1 MQQQKDTH
9 RSLEKALEMLLAFTP
24 YNQEVGTIELGDR
37 LGFHKSTVS
46 RLLHV
51 LASRGFLQKNPQ
63 TKKFTLGPS
72 IVELAWA
79 VNQSLNSHLVRI
91 AIPYIDHLRN
101 TVGETVVLEVAFPNN
116 TIIGYMAEGAG
127 PIHIKETVGGRHW
140 YHAAAGAKAILSF
153 SPPEFRSRVLTGKM
167 VRCTPHTITDRKR
180 VERELERIR
189 KQGFAFDNQ
198 ERNVGIRAFGCPIF
212 NRERRPVAAV
222 VVAGSS
228 QSITWA
234 KRSRFVPK
242 MKDTAAEISARLM

>member
-1 MQQQKDTH
+1 
-9 RSLEKALEMLLAFTP
+9 
-24 YNQEVGTIELGDR
+24 
-37 LGFHKSTVS
+37 
-46 RLLHV
+46 
-51 LASRGFLQKNPQ
+51 
-63 TKKFTLGPS
+63 
-72 IVELAWA
+72 
-79 VNQSLNSHLVRI
+79 
-91 AIPYIDHLRN
+91 
-101 TVGETVVLEVAFPNN
+101 LEVAFPNN

-127 PIHIKETVGGRHW
+127 PIRIKETVGGRHW